1 VEVQIMI
8 GNRLLTGAAVG
19 MAIAYLFDPNRGTR
33 RRALAMDQMRRA
45 SRKTRD
51 AVDATMRDVSNRT
64 AGVVAATRG
73 RFAHDEVDDVTLLER
88 VRAKL
93 GRACSHPRAIDV
105 EALDGAVTLRGP
117 ILASELERVLATT
130 AAVRGVRS
138 VSNELQ
144 PHESAE
150 GVPSLQ
156 GQGSVGESTLDILQT
171 NWAPA
176 TQALVAAAGLAATGL
191 CVAAYARR

>member
-1 VEVQIMI
+1 MI
-8 GNRLLTGAAVG
+8 GNRLVTGAAVG

-117 ILASELERVLATT
+117 ILANELERVLATT

-138 VSNELQ
+138 VSNEQ

-176 TQALVAAAGLAATGL
+176 TQALVAAGLAATGL

>member
-1 VEVQIMI
+1 MI

-19 MAIAYLFDPNRGTR
+19 MAIAYFFDPNRGTR

>member
-117 ILASELERVLATT
+117 ILGSELERVLATT

-138 VSNELQ
+138 ISNELQ

-156 GQGSVGESTLDILQT
+156 GLGSVGESTLDILQT